1 MQSSTKEK
9 EIIQGL
15 IPNERLKII
24 LVLVVSISF
33 IECYAQYNLR
43 NGRKNN
49 NVNCLI
55 ISALLYGFIC
65 YLLYTTYQY
74 EGMGHVNLIWSCL
87 SITLAYLVGVFI
99 FNEHINKYGI
109 IAIGFALLAIY
120 FSHLNDENPA
130 E

>member
-49 NVNCLI
+49 NINCLI
-55 ISALLYGFIC
+55 ISALLYGVIC

-87 SITLAYLVGVFI
+87 SITLA
-99 FNEHINKYGI
+99 
-109 IAIGFALLAIY
+109 IY